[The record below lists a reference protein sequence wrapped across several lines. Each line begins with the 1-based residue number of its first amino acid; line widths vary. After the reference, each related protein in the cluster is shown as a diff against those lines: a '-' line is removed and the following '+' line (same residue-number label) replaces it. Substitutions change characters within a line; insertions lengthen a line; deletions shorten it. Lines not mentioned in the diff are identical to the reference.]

1 MGGFTIIE
9 TLIVLAVTGAM
20 LLVAILAFMGQ
31 SAKVE
36 FNTSIRDIQ
45 SIIQTT
51 INEVGSGYYPSGD
64 DIRCE
69 LGGTNLSIT
78 EGQAEQ
84 GSNTDC
90 IFMGKVMQFGAIATD
105 PQQYNILTLAG
116 YKDNNGDITQAKPQI
131 VDIPSATT
139 NAILRNGLKVVSMS
153 YTVGGVSD
161 DIGAVAFVNGL
172 GSYGGDS
179 QLISGSQQ
187 LSLLPVPDSGKIPNT
202 DKQAVIEAV
211 SDQLVNAPINPNG
224 GVKICFASGGTKQ
237 SGLITIGSGGRG
249 LSVNLEIKSTLDC
262 T

>member
-1 MGGFTIIE
+1 
-9 TLIVLAVTGAM
+9 VTGAM

-45 SIIQTT
+45 SIIQAT
-51 INEVGSGYYPSGD
+51 INDVGTGFYPSGD
-64 DIRCE
+64 DIKCE
-69 LGGTNLSIT
+69 LGGNGLSIT
-78 EGQAEQ
+78 TDNVEQ

-90 IFMGKVMQFGAIATD
+90 IFMGKVMQFGALGTD

-139 NAILRNGLKVVSMS
+139 NAILRNGLNAVSMR
-153 YTVGGVSD
+153 YVVGGVSD

-172 GSYGGDS
+172 GSYSDS

-211 SDQLVNAPINPNG
+211 EDQLVNAPINPSG
-224 GVKICFASGGTKQ
+224 GVQICFASSGTKQ

-249 LSVNLEIKSTLDC
+249 LTVKLDIKSTLDC
-262 T
+262 S